1 VVLSVIILSVT
12 AFVVTSALLGAGL
25 WLTGRH
31 GPTGTS
37 VRYGIAAGVVEV
49 GAAAMYLLWVNVGGS
64 ATLATANAL
73 LVLGP
78 AMIPLAFHAIRPSG
92 GTRASVVV
100 SFGSVAVVA
109 VTSLFL
115 PAEGA
120 STIRVGALALVCAC
134 AAVTA
139 AISPEAR
146 RPSIRVLAVAV
157 AAYAFYSGIRVIAL
171 LRVDADATPV
181 PVFFTDIG
189 AIPVGVVVMTTVGAA
204 TVLFWIDVHR
214 DAHRESEGSR
224 ILLVVGDRDTGVRR
238 PELVHELREAA
249 SVVEPMALRV
259 LGGTALATPEA
270 ARDVLRLLREE
281 YLWTDEEIALV
292 ATIPSR

>member
-1 VVLSVIILSVT
+1 MILSVIILSVT
-12 AFVVTSALLGAGL
+12 ALVVTSALLGAGL

-49 GAAAMYLLWVNVGGS
+49 GAAAMYLLWINVGGS

-78 AMIPLAFHAIRPSG
+78 AMIPLAFHAILPSG
-92 GTRASVVV
+92 VARACVVM
-100 SFGSVAVVA
+100 SFGSVAAVA
-109 VTSLFL
+109 VTSLLL

-146 RPSIRVLAVAV
+146 RPSIRVLAIAVAV
-157 AAYAFYSGIRVIAL
+157 YAFYSGIRVIAL

-189 AIPVGVVVMTTVGAA
+189 AIPIGVVIMMVVGAA

-214 DAHRESEGSR
+214 DAHREIEGTR
-224 ILLVVGDRDTGVRR
+224 TLLVIADRDVSAQR

-249 SVVEPMALRV
+249 SVVEAMALPV
-259 LGGTALATPEA
+259 HGGAALAA
-270 ARDVLRLLREE
+270 ADRTHDVVRLLREQ

-292 ATIPSR
+292 ATISSR

>member
-1 VVLSVIILSVT
+1 MVLSVIILSVT

-64 ATLATANAL
+64 ATLAVANAL

-92 GTRASVVV
+92 GARACVVV

-157 AAYAFYSGIRVIAL
+157 AAYSLYSGIRAIAL
-171 LRVDADATPV
+171 FRVDADATPL

-189 AIPVGVVVMTTVGAA
+189 AITVGVVVMTTVGAA
-204 TVLFWIDVHR
+204 TVVFWIAVYRDVHR
-214 DAHRESEGSR
+214 ACDGSR
-224 ILLVVGDRDTGVRR
+224 TLLAIADRDVSAQR

-249 SVVEPMALRV
+249 SVVEPMALPV
-259 LGGTALATPEA
+259 HGGAGLSSPDA